1 MTLGSEEQHTSAVIG
16 SLGHLSLLHSGK
28 DPGRTDVTGTSG
40 RVWLACF
47 WPGLAICGKENVVQF
62 PPKATFLPSG
72 DSHPRGFLPSGY
84 MGSLPSTLTTITEVE
99 QELRR
104 ASTG

>member
-1 MTLGSEEQHTSAVIG
+1 MTLGSEEEPAPAMIG
-16 SLGHLSLLHSGK
+16 SLGHLFLLHSGK
-28 DPGRTDVTGTSG
+28 DLGCTDVTGTSD

-47 WPGLAICGKENVVQF
+47 WPRLAICGKENVVPF

-72 DSHPRGFLPSGY
+72 DSHPRGFLPLGY
-84 MGSLPSTLTTITEVE
+84 VGSLPSTLATITEVE
-99 QELRR
+99 QELPR